1 MNVTNMTGSSFQ
13 HSLLTMIVLL
23 FCLGYQGCGSV
34 GPPVPPEEVGIRAT
48 VLEQQSQ
55 RVDPTQNAEKE
66 PELVPLEGE
75 PPLPPLRPIGTR

>member
-1 MNVTNMTGSSFQ
+1 
-13 HSLLTMIVLL
+13 MIVLL

-55 RVDPTQNAEKE
+55 RVAPTQNSEKE
-66 PELVPLEGE
+66 PEVVPLEE
-75 PPLPPLRPIGTR
+75 EVPALPPLRPIGTR